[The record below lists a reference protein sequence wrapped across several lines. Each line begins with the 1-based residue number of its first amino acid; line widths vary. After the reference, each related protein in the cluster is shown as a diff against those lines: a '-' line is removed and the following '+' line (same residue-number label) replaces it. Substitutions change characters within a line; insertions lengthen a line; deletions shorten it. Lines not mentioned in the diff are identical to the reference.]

1 MNKFSKAAQKVT
13 SLSPIMVGRTKL
25 ETEEVVDKDLTVI
38 AFDFAPKFDKTGNPV
53 VNPETG
59 EVETFGVVV
68 FKEHPDK
75 FYCVGTI
82 FTQVCHVWAD
92 DYDGDIEAANSDLE
106 KEGGVQVRFTL
117 SRTKKGNNI
126 VSVNILG

>member
-1 MNKFSKAAQKVT
+1 MNKFSTSAQKVT
-13 SLSPIMVGRTKL
+13 SLSPIMIGRTKL
-25 ETEEVVDKDLTVI
+25 DTEDIVDKDLTVI
-38 AFDFAPKFDKTGNPV
+38 AFDFAPKFDKSGNPV
-53 VNPETG
+53 VNPTTG

-92 DYDGDIEAANSDLE
+92 DYEGDIETANSDLE
-106 KEGGVQVRFTL
+106 KEGGVVVRFTH

-126 VSVNILG
+126 VSVEILG